1 MKIKPQP
8 PRSCLGWLGWVSA
21 SLLLIFA
28 ISFSIDMARLAIAR
42 HKAYTLA
49 TKLGYTPARHLTD
62 KGSTRLNHLLLGTAI
77 CRVGVFFT
85 TPLDPSDFAVRLDQV
100 VTSLRDGSLTS
111 GRNMYVQIPFFVNG
125 NNTLKL
131 SFDQTSSLP
140 PVYEHEW
147 FVVDTYNKVKQEIF
161 YSELSQANVEI
172 EYEGRPITENVAYVG
187 VDAGSF
193 PFWVWIGC

>member
-1 MKIKPQP
+1 MKIKPQRP
-8 PRSCLGWLGWVSA
+8 HSCLGWFAWVFGI
-21 SLLLIFA
+21 LLVLFA
-28 ISFSIDMARLAIAR
+28 VSYSIDMVRLTIAR
-42 HKAYTLA
+42 QQAYMLA
-49 TKLGYTPARHLTD
+49 AQLGYTPERHLAD

-77 CRVGVFFT
+77 CRVRVFFT
-85 TPLDPSDFAVRLDQV
+85 TPLDPSDFAVHLDQAV
-100 VTSLRDGSLTS
+100 APLREGSFTS
-111 GRNMYVQIPFFVNG
+111 GRNMYVQIPFTANDS
-125 NNTLKL
+125 NTLKL
-131 SFDQTSSLP
+131 SFDQTGSLP

-172 EYEGRPITENVAYVG
+172 KYDGRLITENVAYVG